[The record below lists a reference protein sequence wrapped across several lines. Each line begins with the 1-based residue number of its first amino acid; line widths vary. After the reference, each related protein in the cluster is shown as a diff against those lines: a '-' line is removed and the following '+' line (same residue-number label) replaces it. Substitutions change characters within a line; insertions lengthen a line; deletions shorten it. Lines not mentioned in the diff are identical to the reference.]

1 MSLTRVRGAMLVVAL
16 LQGAALYGL
25 HRALDARVWPANDPR
40 WLFPLYAVATL
51 VPLVLHLDLAHL
63 RDPLFVRGT
72 AAFAA
77 LLMVLGAC
85 AGATVVPSLSRDDF
99 PVTLAFGLSMVA
111 LWWVVTPFLQA
122 SVRSGRVR
130 LAPPYAE
137 LFEAGWQNT
146 LVVVQAA
153 LFTLLFWALLF
164 LWAELFDVVGVGVF
178 ESLFQE
184 PAFAYPVTSVTFGY
198 AVALAQSREQFV
210 LLLRRHLFGVLLW
223 LLPLVAF
230 IASAF
235 LVTLPATGLAP
246 LWKTGHATFLM
257 LWLQVF
263 LLFFFNA
270 AYQDGVNP
278 PPYPAWLRV
287 ALRVACVAVPVYASL
302 CVYSLSLRIAQHG
315 LSVDRVWALLFTAVI
330 GLYGAGYAFAA
341 LRDGPWMA
349 RLGSVNTAMAG
360 VLAVLIVAVVTPLLE
375 PKRLAAADQVSRL
388 LAGKVPAAKFDY
400 DYLRFNLGVFGDR
413 ALRRLAAGPGGHA
426 ESAEIARRA
435 SATLA
440 KSSRWED
447 PGPPPDLA
455 AAIEVLPRGA
465 ALDPE
470 LLAFFRRQ
478 ADSSAGAGLI
488 CLRVS
493 GLACVVLIV
502 DLDGDGVEEVASV
515 NGFPMNVYQRS
526 AGGWRRVGELR
537 EEMGQVYGSPLWLD
551 SIRSMPARAT
561 PSRWHVLEAGGRRLY
576 LAESGPR

>member
-1 MSLTRVRGAMLVVAL
+1 M
-16 LQGAALYGL
+16 
-25 HRALDARVWPANDPR
+25 
-40 WLFPLYAVATL
+40 
-51 VPLVLHLDLAHL
+51 
-63 RDPLFVRGT
+63 
-72 AAFAA
+72 
-77 LLMVLGAC
+77 
-85 AGATVVPSLSRDDF
+85 
-99 PVTLAFGLSMVA
+99 
-111 LWWVVTPFLQA
+111 TPFLQT
-122 SVRSGRVR
+122 SVRGGRPQ

-153 LFTLLFWALLF
+153 LFTVLFWALLF

-184 PAFAYPVTSVTFGY
+184 PAFVYPVTSVTFGY

-270 AYQDGVNP
+270 AYQDGANP
-278 PPYPAWLRV
+278 PPYPPWLRV
-287 ALRVACVAVPVYASL
+287 ALRAACVAVPVYASL

-315 LSVDRVWALLFTAVI
+315 LSVDRIWALLFTAVI
-330 GLYGAGYAFAA
+330 GLYGAGYAYAA

-349 RLGSVNTAMAG
+349 RLGRVNTAMAG
-360 VLAVLIVAVVTPLLE
+360 VLAALIVAVTTPLLE
-375 PKRLAAADQVSRL
+375 PKRLAAADQVVASPRGQGARREVRLRL
-388 LAGKVPAAKFDY
+388 LAIQPRRVRRSGTSPACRGA
-400 DYLRFNLGVFGDR
+400 GR
-413 ALRRLAAGPGGHA
+413 ATPSARRSRAGPRRRSPSRAAGSSRARRPISPPPSKCCPRA
-426 ESAEIARRA
+426 RRWIRSWSPSSAGRRTARRA
-435 SATLA
+435 S
-440 KSSRWED
+440 
-447 PGPPPDLA
+447 
-455 AAIEVLPRGA
+455 
-465 ALDPE
+465 
-470 LLAFFRRQ
+470 
-478 ADSSAGAGLI
+478 GLV

-493 GLACVVLIV
+493 GLACVVLVV

-515 NGFPMNVYQRS
+515 NGFPMNVYART
-526 AGGWRRVGELR
+526 AAGWRRVGELR
-537 EEMGQVYGSPLWLD
+537 EEMGQMYGSPFWLD

-576 LAESGPR
+576 LAESVPH

>member
-1 MSLTRVRGAMLVVAL
+1 VRGAMLVVAL
-16 LQGAALYGL
+16 LQGAMLYGL
-25 HRALDARVWPANDPR
+25 HRALDAQVWPATDPR

-51 VPLVLHLDLAHL
+51 VPLVLHLDLPHL
-63 RDPLFVRGT
+63 RDPLFVRGV
-72 AAFAA
+72 AGFAG
-77 LLMVLGAC
+77 LLAVLGAC
-85 AGATVVPSLSRDDF
+85 AGATVMPSLSPRGDF
-99 PVTLAFGLSMVA
+99 PVTFAFGMSMVA
-111 LWWVVTPFLQA
+111 LWWIVTPFLQTA
-122 SVRSGRVR
+122 VRSGSGRR
-130 LAPPYAE
+130 EPTPPYTE

-146 LVVVQAA
+146 MVVVQAA
-153 LFTLLFWALLF
+153 LFTALFWALLF

-178 ESLFQE
+178 EVLFQE
-184 PAFAYPVTSVTFGY
+184 PAFVYPITSVTFGY

-270 AYQDGVNP
+270 AYQDGTSP
-278 PPYPAWLRV
+278 PPYPHWLKV
-287 ALRVACVAVPVYASL
+287 ALRVTCVAVPVYASL

-315 LSVDRVWALLFTAVI
+315 LSVDRIWAMLFTAVI
-330 GLYGAGYAFAA
+330 ALYGAGYAYAA
-341 LRDGPWMA
+341 LRDGAWMA
-349 RLGSVNTAMAG
+349 RLGKVNTVMAW
-360 VLAVLIVAVVTPLLE
+360 VLFGLIIAVTTPLLE
-375 PKRLAAADQVSRL
+375 PKRLAADDQVSRL
-388 LAGKVPAAKFDY
+388 LAGKVSAARFDY

-435 SATLA
+435 TATLA
-440 KSSRWED
+440 KTSRWEQAS
-447 PGPPPDLA
+447 PPPDLA
-455 AAIEVLPRGA
+455 AAIEVLPKGA
-465 ALDPE
+465 SLDPE
-470 LLAFFRRQ
+470 LVTFLRQQ

-493 GLACVVLIV
+493 GLACVVLVV
-502 DLDGDGVEEVASV
+502 DLDGDGLDEVASV
-515 NGFPMNVYQRS
+515 NGFPMNVYART
-526 AGGWRRVGELR
+526 AAGWRRVGELR
-537 EEMGQVYGSPLWLD
+537 EEMGQMYSSPLWLD
-551 SIRSMPARAT
+551 SIRAVPARVT

-576 LAESGPR
+576 LAESRH